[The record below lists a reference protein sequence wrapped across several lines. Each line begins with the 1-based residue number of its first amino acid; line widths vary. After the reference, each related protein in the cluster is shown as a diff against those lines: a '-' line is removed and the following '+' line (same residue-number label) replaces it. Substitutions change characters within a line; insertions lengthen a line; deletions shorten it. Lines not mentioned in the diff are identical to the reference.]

1 MKWSWADD
9 PPGIRRGSA
18 GDPPRIRRAQPGTTG
33 RPAGIVGPMAAKITI
48 VGGGSTHWTPKL
60 MVDFANTPALADAEV
75 VLYDLDPHSLPGA
88 LKVVEHV
95 AERRGI
101 ALSGRTT
108 TDIDDALTG
117 AEYVIATFSVG
128 GFASMRHD
136 IEIPQRYGVRQ
147 TVGDSVGP
155 GGISRALRSVPVIL
169 DVARAMERCC
179 PDALLVNVSN
189 PLTALC
195 RAVTRETSIE
205 TIGLCAEIVGL
216 KFVLSLLFDTD
227 FTSVDPVVAGV
238 NHLPL
243 VTSLRMG
250 DRDGFAMLRG
260 ALAGD
265 VDLSGS
271 LWMEP
276 PGPMHYRM
284 VDPEH
289 GWSKADIVANNKVK
303 FELFERFGVLPGS
316 SDTHVVEFF
325 PGFVT
330 AASDYGRDWAVHHY
344 GMHGHQSDK
353 ADDDAEMADLL
364 AAETI
369 PRWPSGEFVAP
380 LLDGLVTGEDRT
392 IPGNIPNTGQVENL
406 PADVVV
412 ECMVVAG
419 ADGVRPRDRA
429 AVPSFLGEHLR
440 RVVSSQELTVDAAVS
455 GDPTTALEAMLADP
469 LAGSLP
475 YEHVVAMTDELLA
488 ATAPWLGQFARHG

>member
-1 MKWSWADD
+1 
-9 PPGIRRGSA
+9 
-18 GDPPRIRRAQPGTTG
+18 
-33 RPAGIVGPMAAKITI
+33 MAAKITV

-60 MVDFANTPALADAEV
+60 TVDFANTPALADAQI
-75 VLYDLDPHSLPGA
+75 VLYDLDPDSLPPA

-101 ALSGRTT
+101 PLSARAT
-108 TDIDDALTG
+108 TDIDDALSG

-136 IEIPQRYGVRQ
+136 IEIPSRYGIRQ

-169 DVARAMERCC
+169 AVARAMERCC

-195 RAVTRETSIE
+195 RAVTRETSIK
-205 TIGLCAEIVGL
+205 TVGLCAEIVGL
-216 KFVLSLLFDTD
+216 KFVLSLLFDAD

-243 VTSLRMG
+243 VTSLRIG
-250 DRDGFAMLRG
+250 DRDGFEMLRG

-265 VDLSGS
+265 VDLSGP
-271 LWMEP
+271 LWMDP
-276 PGPMHYRM
+276 PGLMHYKM
-284 VDPEH
+284 VDPEQ
-289 GWSKADIVANNKVK
+289 GWSKADILANNKVK

-353 ADDDAEMADLL
+353 ADDDSEMADLL

-369 PRWPSGEFVAP
+369 PKWPSGEFVAP
-380 LLDGLVTGEDRT
+380 LLEGLVTGQEKVM
-392 IPGNIPNTGQVENL
+392 PANIPNTGQVENL
-406 PADVVV
+406 DGDVVV
-412 ECMVVAG
+412 ECMVAAG

-429 AVPSFLGEHLR
+429 TVPSFLGEHLR

-455 GDPTTALEAMLADP
+455 GDRTTALEAMLADP
-469 LAGSLP
+469 MAGSLP

-488 ATAPWLGQFARHG
+488 ATAPWLSQFAARR

>member
-1 MKWSWADD
+1 
-9 PPGIRRGSA
+9 
-18 GDPPRIRRAQPGTTG
+18 
-33 RPAGIVGPMAAKITI
+33 

-60 MVDFANTPALADAEV
+60 TVDFANTPALADAEV
-75 VLYDLDPHSLPGA
+75 VLYDLVPDSLPPA

-101 ALSGRTT
+101 PLTARAT
-108 TDIDDALTG
+108 TDIDDALAG

-136 IEIPQRYGVRQ
+136 IEIPTHYGIRQ

-155 GGISRALRSVPVIL
+155 GGISRSLRSVPVIL
-169 DVARAMERCC
+169 EVARAMERRC

-195 RAVTRETSIE
+195 RAVTRETSIR
-205 TIGLCAEIVGL
+205 TVGLCAEIVGL
-216 KFVLSLLFDTD
+216 KFVLSLLLDAD
-227 FTSVDPVVAGV
+227 FMSIDPVVAGV

-243 VTSLRMG
+243 VTSLRIG
-250 DRDGFAMLRG
+250 DRDGFAVLRR
-260 ALAGD
+260 ALAGEGGSD
-265 VDLSGS
+265 GTIDLTGS
-271 LWMEP
+271 LWMDP
-276 PGPMHYRM
+276 PRAMHYQKT
-284 VDPEH
+284 DPER
-289 GWSKADIVANNKVK
+289 GWTKADVLANNKVK
-303 FELFERFGVLPGS
+303 FELFDRFGVLPGS

-330 AASDYGRDWAVHHY
+330 SASDYGRDWRVHHY

-364 AAETI
+364 AAEKI
-369 PRWPSGEFVAP
+369 PTWPSGEFVAS
-380 LLDGLVTGEDRT
+380 LLEGLVTGEDRDL
-392 IPGNIPNTGQVENL
+392 PGNIPNSGQVENL

-429 AVPSFLGEHLR
+429 TVPSYLGEHLR
-440 RVVSSQELTVDAAVS
+440 RVVSSQELTVEAAIS
-455 GDPTTALEAMLADP
+455 GDRTIALEAMLADP
-469 LAGSLP
+469 MAGSLP
-475 YEHVVAMTDELLA
+475 YEHVVTMTDELLA
-488 ATAPWLGQFARHG
+488 ATEPWLPQFTARR

>member
-1 MKWSWADD
+1 
-9 PPGIRRGSA
+9 
-18 GDPPRIRRAQPGTTG
+18 
-33 RPAGIVGPMAAKITI
+33 MAAKITL

-75 VLYDLDPHSLPGA
+75 VLYDLDPDSLPPA
-88 LKVVEHV
+88 LKVAEHV

-101 ALSGRTT
+101 PLTARAT
-108 TDIDDALTG
+108 TDIDDALSG

-136 IEIPQRYGVRQ
+136 IEIPARYGIRQ

-155 GGISRALRSVPVIL
+155 GGISRALRSVPVIVE
-169 DVARAMERCC
+169 VARAMERCC
-179 PDALLVNVSN
+179 PDAWLVNVSN
-189 PLTALC
+189 PLSALC
-195 RAVTRETSIE
+195 RAVTRETSIK

-216 KFVLSLLFDTD
+216 KFVLSLLFDSD

-243 VTSLRMG
+243 VTSLRIG
-250 DRDGFAMLRG
+250 ERDGFEMLRG
-260 ALAGD
+260 ALAGE

-271 LWMEP
+271 LWMDP
-276 PGPMHYRM
+276 PEAMHYKM

-303 FELFERFGVLPGS
+303 FELFDRFGVLPGS

-353 ADDDAEMADLL
+353 ATDDAEMADLL
-364 AAETI
+364 AAESI
-369 PRWPSGEFVAP
+369 PRWPSGEFVA
-380 LLDGLVTGEDRT
+380 LLLEGLVTGEDKEF
-392 IPGNIPNTGQVENL
+392 PGNIPNTGQVGNL
-406 PADVVV
+406 APDVVV

-429 AVPSFLGEHLR
+429 TVPSFLGEHLR
-440 RVVSSQELTVDAAVS
+440 RVVSSQELTVEAAVS
-455 GDPTTALEAMLADP
+455 GNRTTALEAMLADP

-475 YEHVVAMTDELLA
+475 YEHVVSMTTELLA
-488 ATAPWLGQFARHG
+488 ATAPWLARFEPH

>member
-1 MKWSWADD
+1 M
-9 PPGIRRGSA
+9 G
-18 GDPPRIRRAQPGTTG
+18 
-33 RPAGIVGPMAAKITI
+33 AKITL

-60 MVDFANTPALADAEV
+60 TVDFANTPALADAEV
-75 VLYDLDPHSLPGA
+75 VLYDLVPDSLPPA

-101 ALSGRTT
+101 PLTARAT
-108 TDIDDALTG
+108 TDIDDALAG

-136 IEIPQRYGVRQ
+136 IEIPTHYGIRQ

-155 GGISRALRSVPVIL
+155 GGISRSLRSVPVIL
-169 DVARAMERCC
+169 EVARAMERRC

-195 RAVTRETSIE
+195 RAVTRETSIR
-205 TIGLCAEIVGL
+205 TVGLCAEIVGL
-216 KFVLSLLFDTD
+216 KFVLSLLLDAD
-227 FTSVDPVVAGV
+227 FMSIDPVVAGV

-243 VTSLRMG
+243 VTSLRIG
-250 DRDGFAMLRG
+250 DRDGFAVLRR
-260 ALAGD
+260 ALAGEGGSD
-265 VDLSGS
+265 GTIDLTGS
-271 LWMEP
+271 LWMDP
-276 PGPMHYRM
+276 PRAMHYQKT
-284 VDPEH
+284 DPER
-289 GWSKADIVANNKVK
+289 GWTKADVLANNKVK
-303 FELFERFGVLPGS
+303 FELFDRFGVLPGS

-330 AASDYGRDWAVHHY
+330 SASDYGRDWRVHHY

-364 AAETI
+364 AAEKI
-369 PRWPSGEFVAP
+369 PTWPSGEFVAS
-380 LLDGLVTGEDRT
+380 LLEGLVTGEDRDL
-392 IPGNIPNTGQVENL
+392 PGNIPNSGQVENL

-429 AVPSFLGEHLR
+429 TVPSYLGEHLR
-440 RVVSSQELTVDAAVS
+440 RVVSSQELTVEAAIS
-455 GDPTTALEAMLADP
+455 GDRTIALEAMLADP
-469 LAGSLP
+469 MAGSLP
-475 YEHVVAMTDELLA
+475 YEHVVTMTDELLA
-488 ATAPWLGQFARHG
+488 ATEPWLPQFTARR

>member
-1 MKWSWADD
+1 
-9 PPGIRRGSA
+9 
-18 GDPPRIRRAQPGTTG
+18 
-33 RPAGIVGPMAAKITI
+33 MAAKITL

-60 MVDFANTPALADAEV
+60 TVDFANTPALTDAEL
-75 VLYDLDPHSLPGA
+75 VLYDVDPDALPPA

-101 ALSGRTT
+101 PLTARAT
-108 TDIDDALTG
+108 TDIDDALAG
-117 AEYVIATFSVG
+117 AEFVIAAFSVG

-136 IEIPQRYGVRQ
+136 IEIPARYEVRQ

-169 DVARAMERCC
+169 EVARAMERRC

-195 RAVTRETSIE
+195 RAVTRETSIA

-227 FTSVDPVVAGV
+227 FASIDPVVAGV

-243 VTSLRMG
+243 VTSLRIG
-250 DRDGFAMLRG
+250 DRDGFAMLRDVLDAAPAP
-260 ALAGD
+260 ALNGTD
-265 VDLSGS
+265 TSTGNGGSTDTGGVDFSGP
-271 LWMEP
+271 LWMDP
-276 PGPMHYRM
+276 PVPMHYKM
-284 VDPEH
+284 SDPER
-289 GWSKADIVANNKVK
+289 GWTKADIVANNKVK
-303 FELFERFGVLPGS
+303 FELFRRFGVIPGS

-330 AASDYGRDWAVHHY
+330 AASDYGRDWGVHHY

-353 ADDDAEMADLL
+353 ADDDAEMAELL
-364 AAETI
+364 AAEAI
-369 PRWPSGEFVAP
+369 PKWPSGEFVAS
-380 LLDGLVTGEDRT
+380 LLEGLVTGKDRT
-392 IPGNIPNTGQVENL
+392 IPGNVPNTGQVENL

-419 ADGVRPRDRA
+419 ADGVRPRDQA
-429 AVPSFLGEHLR
+429 VVPSFLGEHLR
-440 RVVSSQELTVDAAVS
+440 RVVSSQELTVDAAIS
-455 GDPTTALEAMLADP
+455 GDRTKALEAMFADP
-469 LAGSLP
+469 MAGSLP
-475 YEHVVAMTDELLA
+475 FEHVVAMTDELLA
-488 ATAPWLGQFARHG
+488 ATRPWLAQFAGHS

>member
-1 MKWSWADD
+1 
-9 PPGIRRGSA
+9 
-18 GDPPRIRRAQPGTTG
+18 
-33 RPAGIVGPMAAKITI
+33 MAAKITV

-60 MVDFANTPALADAEV
+60 TVDFANTPALADAEI
-75 VLYDLDPHSLPGA
+75 VLYDLDPDSLPPA

-95 AERRGI
+95 AERRRI
-101 ALSGRTT
+101 PLTARAT
-108 TDIDDALTG
+108 TDIDDALSG
-117 AEYVIATFSVG
+117 AEYVVATFSVG

-136 IEIPQRYGVRQ
+136 IEIPSRYGIRQ

-169 DVARAMERCC
+169 AVARAMERCC

-195 RAVTRETSIE
+195 RAVTRETSIK
-205 TIGLCAEIVGL
+205 TVGLCAEIVGL
-216 KFVLSLLFDTD
+216 KFVLSLLFDAD

-243 VTSLRMG
+243 VTSLRIG
-250 DRDGFAMLRG
+250 DRDGFEMLRG

-265 VDLSGS
+265 IDLSGP
-271 LWMEP
+271 LWMDP
-276 PGPMHYRM
+276 PGPMHYKM

-289 GWSKADIVANNKVK
+289 GWSKADILANNKVK

-344 GMHGHQSDK
+344 GIHGHQSDK
-353 ADDDAEMADLL
+353 ADDDSEMADLL

-369 PRWPSGEFVAP
+369 PTWPSGEFVAP
-380 LLDGLVTGEDRT
+380 LLDGLVTGEEKVM
-392 IPGNIPNTGQVENL
+392 PANIPNTGQVDNL
-406 PADVVV
+406 DGDVVV
-412 ECMVVAG
+412 ECMVAAG

-429 AVPSFLGEHLR
+429 RVPSFLGEHLR

-455 GDPTTALEAMLADP
+455 GDRTTALEAMLADP
-469 LAGSLP
+469 MAGSLP

-488 ATAPWLGQFARHG
+488 ATAPWLAQFAGRS

>member
-1 MKWSWADD
+1 M
-9 PPGIRRGSA
+9 G
-18 GDPPRIRRAQPGTTG
+18 
-33 RPAGIVGPMAAKITI
+33 AKITL

-60 MVDFANTPALADAEV
+60 TVDFANTPALADAEV
-75 VLYDLDPHSLPGA
+75 VLYDLVPDSLPPA

-101 ALSGRTT
+101 PLTARAT
-108 TDIDDALTG
+108 TDIDDALAG

-136 IEIPQRYGVRQ
+136 IEIPTHYGIRQ

-155 GGISRALRSVPVIL
+155 GGISRSLRSVPVIL
-169 DVARAMERCC
+169 EVARAMERRC

-195 RAVTRETSIE
+195 RAVTRETSIR
-205 TIGLCAEIVGL
+205 TVGLCAEIVGL
-216 KFVLSLLFDTD
+216 KFVLSLLLDAD
-227 FTSVDPVVAGV
+227 FMSIDPVVAGV

-243 VTSLRMG
+243 VTSLRIG
-250 DRDGFAMLRG
+250 DRDGFAVLRR
-260 ALAGD
+260 ALAGERGSD
-265 VDLSGS
+265 GTIDLTGS
-271 LWMEP
+271 LWMDP
-276 PGPMHYRM
+276 PRAMHYQKT
-284 VDPEH
+284 DPER
-289 GWSKADIVANNKVK
+289 GWTKADVLANNKVK
-303 FELFERFGVLPGS
+303 FELFDRFGVLPGS

-330 AASDYGRDWAVHHY
+330 SASDYGRDWRVHHY

-364 AAETI
+364 AAEKI
-369 PRWPSGEFVAP
+369 PTWPSGEFVAS
-380 LLDGLVTGEDRT
+380 LLEGLVTGEDRDL
-392 IPGNIPNTGQVENL
+392 PGNIPNSGQVENL

-429 AVPSFLGEHLR
+429 TVPSYLGEHLR
-440 RVVSSQELTVDAAVS
+440 RVVSSQELTVEAAIS
-455 GDPTTALEAMLADP
+455 GDRTIALEAMLADP
-469 LAGSLP
+469 MAGSLP
-475 YEHVVAMTDELLA
+475 YEHVVTMTDELLA
-488 ATAPWLGQFARHG
+488 ATEPWLPQFTARR

>member
-1 MKWSWADD
+1 M
-9 PPGIRRGSA
+9 P
-18 GDPPRIRRAQPGTTG
+18 
-33 RPAGIVGPMAAKITI
+33 AKITL

-60 MVDFANTPALADAEV
+60 MVDFANTPALTDAEV
-75 VLYDLDPHSLPGA
+75 VLYDVDPESLPSA
-88 LKVVEHV
+88 LKVAGHV

-101 ALSGRTT
+101 ALTARAT
-108 TDIDDALTG
+108 TDVDDALAE
-117 AEYVIATFSVG
+117 AEYVIAAFSVG

-136 IEIPQRYGVRQ
+136 IEIPARYGIRQ

-169 DVARAMERCC
+169 EVARAMEKRC
-179 PDALLVNVSN
+179 PDALLINVSN

-195 RAVTRETSIE
+195 RAVTRETSISAV
-205 TIGLCAEIVGL
+205 GLCAEIVGL
-216 KFVLSLLFDTD
+216 KFVLSLLFDAD
-227 FTSVDPVVAGV
+227 FTSIDPVVAGV

-243 VTSLRMG
+243 VTSLRIG
-250 DRDGFAMLRG
+250 DRDGFAMLRN
-260 ALAGD
+260 ALAGE
-265 VDLSGS
+265 VDLSGP
-271 LWMEP
+271 LWMSP

-284 VDPEH
+284 GDPER
-289 GWSKADIVANNKVK
+289 GWTKGDILANNKVK
-303 FELFERFGVLPGS
+303 LELFDRFGVLPGS

-330 AASDYGRDWAVHHY
+330 AASDYGRDWGVHHY

-353 ADDDAEMADLL
+353 ADDDTEMADLL

-369 PRWPSGEFVAP
+369 PTWPSGEFVAA
-380 LLDGLVTGEDRT
+380 LLEGLVTGDDRVF
-392 IPGNIPNTGQVENL
+392 PGNIPNTGQVENL

-419 ADGVRPRDRA
+419 SGGVRARDRA
-429 AVPSFLGEHLR
+429 VVPSFLGEHLR

-455 GDPTTALEAMLADP
+455 GDPTTVLQAMLADP

-475 YEHVVAMTDELLA
+475 YEHVIAMTEDLLA
-488 ATAPWLGQFARHG
+488 ATRPWLAQFPDHG